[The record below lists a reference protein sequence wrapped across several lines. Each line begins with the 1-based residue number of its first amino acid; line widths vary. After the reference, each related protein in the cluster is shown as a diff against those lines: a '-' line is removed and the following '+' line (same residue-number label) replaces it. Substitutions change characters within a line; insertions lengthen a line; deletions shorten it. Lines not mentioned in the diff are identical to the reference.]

1 MDLMETT
8 MVIDPCPETTCIYP
22 WITPTGTPRS
32 ARAPAAAF
40 PLGAGSLMPPPVNHS
55 HMCTMMLTQSLMKRL
70 PASPW
75 APHSLPQVVHPLKQV
90 VEFWRS
96 SHTGSTTT
104 LPLCTTHTL
113 STCHPDSPPATR
125 HAPVSLMKTG
135 SAPDHNPDP
144 PHVQLPPV
152 GRGATPVL
160 TSATPALCLLTTH
173 LHLHQDPHP
182 GAA

>member
-1 MDLMETT
+1 

-22 WITPTGTPRS
+22 WITPIGTPHL
-32 ARAPAAAF
+32 AQAPAAAF
-40 PLGAGSLMPPPVNHS
+40 PLGAGSLTPPPVNHS

-70 PASPW
+70 PASTW
-75 APHSLPQVVHPLKQV
+75 APRSLPQAVHPLKQV
-90 VEFWRS
+90 VAFWRS
-96 SHTGSTTT
+96 SRTGSTTT
-104 LPLCTTHTL
+104 LPLCTTRTP
-113 STCHPDSPPATR
+113 SACHPDSPPATR

-144 PHVQLPPV
+144 PHVRPPPV
-152 GRGATPVL
+152 GKGATPAL

-182 GAA
+182 EAA